1 MRVAKLAAAVN
12 ESVIT
17 KWTMMLWVAIA
28 ELNLI
33 SSKDG
38 GLNATIAKKLELDVL
53 SSVNMAM
60 VLSKVRKMHSERSNN
75 KKRCRN
81 DGNEEAI

>member
-1 MRVAKLAAAVN
+1 MRVAKLAAADN

-17 KWTMMLWVAIA
+17 KRTMMLWVAIA
-28 ELNLI
+28 ELDLI

-38 GLNATIAKKLELDVL
+38 GLNATIAKKIELDVL

-60 VLSKVRKMHSERSNN
+60 VCQRF
-75 KKRCRN
+75 KK
-81 DGNEEAI
+81 